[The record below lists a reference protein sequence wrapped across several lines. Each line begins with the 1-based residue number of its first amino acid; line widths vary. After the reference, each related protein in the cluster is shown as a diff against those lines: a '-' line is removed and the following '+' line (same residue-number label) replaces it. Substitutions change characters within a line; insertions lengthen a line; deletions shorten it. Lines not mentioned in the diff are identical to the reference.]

1 MAVIGA
7 LGNITFS
14 VSGRAIK
21 TFNEISWESGANY
34 VEHSIHLKSPK
45 IEFTGLAADTI
56 SFEMDFSAF
65 LGVNPVKEI
74 NSLER
79 AMRTGEA
86 MRLVIGNKIYGKRWV
101 ITKTGKALK
110 KFDNKGRLLKAKVNV
125 SLLAYR

>member
-14 VSGRAIK
+14 VSNRSIK
-21 TFNEISWESGANY
+21 TFDTISWESGVNY
-34 VEHSIHLKSPK
+34 AEHSIHLRSPK
-45 IEFTGLAADTI
+45 IEFTGLQADTI
-56 SFEMDFSAF
+56 SFNMDFSAF

-79 AMRTGEA
+79 AMRTGEV
-86 MRLVIGNKIYGKRWV
+86 MRLVIGNKIYGRRWV
-101 ITKTGKALK
+101 ITKASKQLEK
-110 KFDNKGRLLKAKVNV
+110 YDNKGQLLKARVNV